1 MRIKLQQE
9 DGTYQSAITALS
21 AGVAATNQDSDT
33 PAQHATSGIVQDA
46 YLGTIAH
53 CDQFW
58 ITPAQAV
65 AFQAQP

>member
-1 MRIKLQQE
+1 MRINLQQE
-9 DGTYQSAITALS
+9 DGTYQSAIAALS
-21 AGVAATNQDSDT
+21 AVGAVTNQDSGT
-33 PAQHATSGIVQDA
+33 PAPHVTSGIVQDA